1 MEWTV
6 EPIGGFSLLVN
17 SAAADTCSGGST
29 LDHCTVQGALIVCTC
44 GGGLKFSQQA

>member
-6 EPIGGFSLLVN
+6 EPIGGFSLLVS
-17 SAAADTCSGGST
+17 SAADACSGGST

-44 GGGLKFSQQA
+44 SGGLKFAQQSA